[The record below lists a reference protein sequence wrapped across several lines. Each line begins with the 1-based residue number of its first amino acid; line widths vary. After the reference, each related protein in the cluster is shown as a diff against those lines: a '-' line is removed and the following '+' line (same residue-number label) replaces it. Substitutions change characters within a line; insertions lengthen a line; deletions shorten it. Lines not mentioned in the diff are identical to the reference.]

1 MRMSD
6 FLALLAE
13 ARASRDLS
21 AVVAAVPYM
30 AAMGMEC
37 HVDDEG
43 VLGVMRFSEPLVG
56 NFSIRAL
63 HGGTLGALLE
73 STATMALLWRED
85 TALPR
90 MVNLT
95 TEYLRNTGPVDTYA
109 RAEITSAGRRVAR
122 VRAVAWQDDPSRPV
136 AAAQTCFLLS

>member
-1 MRMSD
+1 MTD
-6 FLALLAE
+6 FFSLLAE
-13 ARASRDLS
+13 ARERRDLS

-37 HVDDEG
+37 HVDHEG

-73 STATMALLWRED
+73 STAALALLWRED
-85 TALPR
+85 VSVVPR
-90 MVNLT
+90 IVNLT
-95 TEYLRNTGPVDTYA
+95 IEYLRNTGPVDTFA
-109 RAEITSAGRRVAR
+109 RAEITTAGRRVAR

-136 AAAQTCFLLS
+136 AAAQTCFLLG

>member
-1 MRMSD
+1 MTD
-6 FLALLAE
+6 FFSLLAE
-13 ARASRDLS
+13 ARERRDLS

-73 STATMALLWRED
+73 STAALALLWRED
-85 TALPR
+85 VSVVPR
-90 MVNLT
+90 IVNLT
-95 TEYLRNTGPVDTYA
+95 IEYLRNTGPVDTFA
-109 RAEITSAGRRVAR
+109 RAEITTAGRRVAR

-136 AAAQTCFLLS
+136 AAAQTCFLLG